1 MVIEKINEL
10 ETKFSFQED
19 QLEELGKEML
29 RQQRQISELL
39 RELALLKL
47 QMSELI
53 EREVKRGMATDQHEI
68 PPHY

>member
-1 MVIEKINEL
+1 MIEKINEL

-19 QLEELGKEML
+19 LLEELSNEML

-39 RELALLKL
+39 RELTLVKL

-53 EREVKRGMATDQHEI
+53 EREVKRGPDTNLHEI

>member
-1 MVIEKINEL
+1 MIEKINEL

-19 QLEELGKEML
+19 QLEELSNEVL

-53 EREVKRGMATDQHEI
+53 EREVKSGSDANLHEI